1 MRINQVIKSTDIFE
15 DIVSQIPRGINDPR
29 QVLTYGYSNLVSK
42 IGLENA
48 KRTNES
54 YAAKILSV
62 YYRQHLDEGLGTM
75 LGKTAGHV
83 AGAAGA
89 AWRGLKGFWND
100 AKAGYKQ
107 AKSSWDNT
115 GGAGGGGAGAGGGTG
130 AGGAGGGTGA
140 GGGGGGTGAGGGAGA
155 GGGTGAG
162 GGGGTGAGGAGGGA
176 GAGGAGG
183 GTGAGGAGGGA
194 GAGGA
199 GGGTS
204 EVDAIIADIQKLDP
218 ESKKQLLSKLQ
229 AEQTATNQPSGTTPT
244 GAADQTQTNAAGTQ
258 GTQNEY
264 DPKKAAAE
272 KLARGQADQT
282 QTNAAGT
289 QGTQNEYDPKKAAAE
304 KLARGQADQQLAIK
318 QMAAAKQANAQ
329 ASQADDAL
337 KAQVQAIKAKPGFQH
352 TAQDKIT
359 LKAAADKGIHE
370 NRKKK
375 HRTFESRFLKMKI

>member
-1 MRINQVIKSTDIFE
+1 MKVLLEVTINTLQRYRDNQMRINKVIKSTDIFE

-83 AGAAGA
+83 AGASGA
-89 AWRGLKGFWND
+89 AWRGLKGFWKD

-107 AKSSWDNT
+107 AKSSRGGT
-115 GGAGGGGAGAGGGTG
+115 GGGGTG
-130 AGGAGGGTGA
+130 GGGT
-140 GGGGGGTGAGGGAGA
+140 GGGGGTR
-155 GGGTGAG
+155 
-162 GGGGTGAGGAGGGA
+162 GGGGTG
-176 GAGGAGG
+176 GG
-183 GTGAGGAGGGA
+183 GTG
-194 GAGGA
+194 
-199 GGGTS
+199 GGGTGG
-204 EVDAIIADIQKLDP
+204 A
-218 ESKKQLLSKLQ
+218 
-229 AEQTATNQPSGTTPT
+229 QPTPRSI
-244 GAADQTQTNAAGTQ
+244 
-258 GTQNEY
+258 
-264 DPKKAAAE
+264 KA
-272 KLARGQADQT
+272 Q
-282 QTNAAGT
+282 
-289 QGTQNEYDPKKAAAE
+289 
-304 KLARGQADQQLAIK
+304 I
-318 QMAAAKQANAQ
+318 AAKQKQMKAIQKEIAAKQKQMKAIQKELDGLNKMLSPNASAQSPSSVPIANPPMANPPI
-329 ASQADDAL
+329 ANPPIATPESLGSQ
-337 KAQVQAIKAKPGFQH
+337 Q